1 MSLVH
6 NERRKLLA
14 TVLNNLGVACVVTG
28 GIAPAAAYV
37 IGSLQVEDP
46 LRLASAGVVWLAI
59 GAALFRVA
67 QRALE
72 EMRL

>member
-1 MSLVH
+1 MSLVR
-6 NERRKLLA
+6 NEQAKLLA
-14 TVLNNLGVACVVTG
+14 TALNNLGVACVVTG